1 MMNEVEKNEVIK
13 KIQDLCDAKGWSLY
27 KLSNES
33 HIPYSSLNNMF
44 LRNTQPSIS
53 SLEKICNGLNI
64 TLSDFF
70 ATNTPIEI
78 INYDLTAEERD
89 IIDTFRVL
97 SKNEKKLFHAFLTG
111 LTKK

>member
-1 MMNEVEKNEVIK
+1 MDEVAKNDVIK
-13 KIQDLCDAKGWSLY
+13 RIQDLCDAKGWSLY

-44 LRNTQPSIS
+44 LRNTQPTIS
-53 SLEKICNGLNI
+53 SLEKICTGLNI

-70 ATNTPIEI
+70 ATNTPMEI
-78 INYDLTAEERD
+78 SNYDLTAEERD
-89 IIDTFRVL
+89 IVDTFRVL
-97 SKNEKKLFHAFLTG
+97 SRNDKRLFHAFLKG